1 MKLLAAIDQIVEK
14 PQPTEARPVYDRMNL
29 VLAVRR
35 AAGAFQEAWRPRLGL
50 ESKPGF
56 AKEHWTRVKAL
67 NRRLAAMGK
76 DEYDTLRPVADL
88 RQELRDRIYVF
99 IQSPLRWEGPE
110 PTEEERQTKY
120 DALADNLSGRLLA
133 LSTRRVWR
141 ERIKDWERAYQE
153 SGMGSSFVRARIIGN
168 DIYEPAAPVPD
179 VTPTPDR
186 NQFLREVV
194 GEVEGA
200 AEEIGARVL

>member
-1 MKLLAAIDQIVEK
+1 M
-14 PQPTEARPVYDRMNL
+14 
-29 VLAVRR
+29 
-35 AAGAFQEAWRPRLGL
+35 
-50 ESKPGF
+50 
-56 AKEHWTRVKAL
+56 

-88 RQELRDRIYVF
+88 RRELRDRIYNF
-99 IQSPLRWEGPE
+99 IQSPLQWEGPV
-110 PTEEERQTKY
+110 PTEEEMQTKF

-133 LSTRRVWR
+133 LATRRVWR

-153 SGMGSSFVRARIIGN
+153 SGHGLEFRSSAHHRERHLRSSRAGPGRR
-168 DIYEPAAPVPD
+168 
-179 VTPTPDR
+179 TPTPDR

-200 AEEIGARVL
+200 AEEIGAWVL

>member
-1 MKLLAAIDQIVEK
+1 
-14 PQPTEARPVYDRMNL
+14 MNL
-29 VLAVRR
+29 VLAVRS
-35 AAGAFQEAWRPRLGL
+35 AASAFQEAWRPRLGL

-76 DEYDTLRPVADL
+76 DEYDTLRPVTDL

-99 IQSPLRWEGPE
+99 IQSPSRWEGPE
-110 PTEEERQTKY
+110 PTEEERQAKY

-141 ERIKDWERAYQE
+141 ERIKVWERAYQE
-153 SGMGSSFVRARIIGN
+153 SGTGSPFVRARIIGN
-168 DIYEPAAPVPD
+168 DIYEPAAPIPD
-179 VTPTPDR
+179 VMPTPDR
-186 NQFLREVV
+186 NQFPREGFGDVK
-194 GEVEGA
+194 GA
-200 AEEIGARVL
+200 AEEIGAQVL

>member
-1 MKLLAAIDQIVEK
+1 MY
-14 PQPTEARPVYDRMNL
+14 RRM
-29 VLAVRR
+29 R
-35 AAGAFQEAWRPRLGL
+35 
-50 ESKPGF
+50 
-56 AKEHWTRVKAL
+56 
-67 NRRLAAMGK
+67 
-76 DEYDTLRPVADL
+76 
-88 RQELRDRIYVF
+88 
-99 IQSPLRWEGPE
+99 EGPE
-110 PTEEERQTKY
+110 PTEEERQTRY

-153 SGMGSSFVRARIIGN
+153 SGRGSTFVRARIIGN

-186 NQFLREVV
+186 NQFLKEVV

>member
-1 MKLLAAIDQIVEK
+1 M
-14 PQPTEARPVYDRMNL
+14 
-29 VLAVRR
+29 
-35 AAGAFQEAWRPRLGL
+35 PRLGL
-50 ESKPGF
+50 ELKPGF

-99 IQSPLRWEGPE
+99 IQNPLQWEGPE
-110 PTEEERQTKY
+110 PSEEEMQTKY

-141 ERIKDWERAYQE
+141 ERINDWERAYQE
-153 SGMGSSFVRARIIGN
+153 SGRGSTFVRARIIGN
-168 DIYEPAAPVPD
+168 DIYEPAAPVPG
-179 VTPTPDR
+179 VMPSPDR

-194 GEVEGA
+194 G
-200 AEEIGARVL
+200 

>member
-1 MKLLAAIDQIVEK
+1 M
-14 PQPTEARPVYDRMNL
+14 
-29 VLAVRR
+29 
-35 AAGAFQEAWRPRLGL
+35 
-50 ESKPGF
+50 
-56 AKEHWTRVKAL
+56 
-67 NRRLAAMGK
+67 
-76 DEYDTLRPVADL
+76 
-88 RQELRDRIYVF
+88 RDRIYVF
-99 IQSPLRWEGPE
+99 IQSPLQWEGPE

-153 SGMGSSFVRARIIGN
+153 SGRGSTFVRARIIGN

-179 VTPTPDR
+179 VMPTPDR

-200 AEEIGARVL
+200 TEEVGSAGSVTYHSFHTGSYVKPNGR